1 MTNDQ
6 LSPEHRHILEVE
18 SAISPEVIAAR
29 GYRTVE
35 GKKELAELGY
45 SPVQCQVPGLLL
57 PLHATDGS
65 QPTSQFRPDS
75 PRIDQ
80 HGKLVKY
87 ETPRSAGI
95 RIDCSPIVRPQLA
108 DPSIPIWITEGIKK
122 GDALASLGLC
132 ALTLL
137 GVWGFK
143 GKNALGGTTVL
154 ADLDYVALNHREAFI
169 VFDSDVR
176 NLTLHCGRWWTSW
189 GGPSAVKDSSRAER
203 TQNVHH

>member
-6 LSPEHRHILEVE
+6 LLPEHRHMLEVE
-18 SAISPEVIAAR
+18 SAISLEVIAA
-29 GYRTVE
+29 GAYHTLNL
-35 GKKELAELGY
+35 KKELAELGY
-45 SPVQCQVPGLLL
+45 SPLQRRVPGLLM
-57 PLHATDGS
+57 PVHATDGS
-65 QPTSQFRPDS
+65 QPTSQYRPDS
-75 PRIDQ
+75 SRTSRD
-80 HGKLVKY
+80 GKLVKY

-176 NLTLHCGRWWTSW
+176 NLTPHCGRWWTSW
-189 GGPSAVKDSSRAER
+189 GGPSAVKDSSKAER